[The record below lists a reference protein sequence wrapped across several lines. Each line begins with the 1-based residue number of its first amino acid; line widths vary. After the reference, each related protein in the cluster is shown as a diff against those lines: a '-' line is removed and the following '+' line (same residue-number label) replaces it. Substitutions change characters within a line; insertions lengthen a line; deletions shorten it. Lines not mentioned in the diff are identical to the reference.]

1 VAELDALAR
10 RISYAQCWEDPGVL
24 VPALAPQPGDH
35 VLSIASAGDNSLAL
49 ALAGAERVTALDL
62 SEPQLHLLAL
72 KLAGGHLAYEEFL
85 QLLGLLP
92 DGRRVF
98 LYHRA
103 REFLSDDARRY
114 WDAHEDVIR
123 TGLLGSGKFER
134 YLGAFRQR
142 VLPLVH
148 TRERIEVLRVLDE
161 PAAQREFFDA
171 HWNNRRWRG
180 LFRLFFSRAVMQR
193 LGRDPAQFAQVQGS
207 VADRLLER
215 AEWVMTALPIATNPF
230 LQWILTGG
238 FADLAHAHPY
248 LSRAGHAQLAGLG
261 ERFTLVHATLEE
273 HLASV
278 PAGTYS
284 AFNYSNLF
292 EYVPPEAYGS
302 MLRLTARAGR
312 PGARV
317 GYWNLFVP
325 RSRPQDLADRLVPDA
340 ERAAQLYAQD
350 RAFFYSAFRLEVVQ

>member
-1 VAELDALAR
+1 MADLDALAR

-24 VPALAPQPGDH
+24 VPALQPGPGDH

-49 ALAGAERVTALDL
+49 ALAGAEHVTALDL

-92 DGRRVF
+92 EGRRVF

-103 REFLSDDARRY
+103 REFLAEDSRRY
-114 WDAHEDVIR
+114 WDAHEDIIR
-123 TGLLGSGKFER
+123 TGLLSAGKFER
-134 YLGAFRQR
+134 YLGSFRRR

-148 TRERIEVLRVLDE
+148 SREAIEDLRRLDD
-161 PAAQREFFDA
+161 PAAQRVFFDEV
-171 HWNNRRWRG
+171 WNNRRWRS
-180 LFRLFFSRAVMQR
+180 LFRVFFSRAVMQR

-215 AEWVMTALPIATNPF
+215 AEWVLTTLPIASNPF
-230 LQWILTGG
+230 LQWILTGTY
-238 FADLAHAHPY
+238 ADLERSHPY
-248 LSRAGHAQLAGLG
+248 LSRAAHARLPEIEG
-261 ERFTLVHATLEE
+261 RITRVHATLEE
-273 HLASV
+273 HLSSV
-278 PAGTYS
+278 PAGTYG

-292 EYVPPEAYGS
+292 EYVPEDAYTE

-325 RSRPQDLADRLVPDA
+325 RSRPDSLAAQLEPDL
-340 ERAAQLYAQD
+340 ERAAALSATD

>member
-1 VAELDALAR
+1 MSDLDALAK

-24 VPALAPQPGDH
+24 VPALQPGPGSH

-92 DGRRVF
+92 GGRRVF

-103 REFLSDDARRY
+103 REFLAEEPRRY

-123 TGLLGSGKFER
+123 EGLLHSGKFER
-134 YLGAFRQR
+134 YLGTFRTK
-142 VLPLVH
+142 VLPLIH
-148 TRERIEVLRVLDE
+148 PRDRCETLAGFEDLA
-161 PAAQREFFDA
+161 PQREFYERVWD
-171 HWNNRRWRG
+171 NKRWRA
-180 LFRLFFSRAVMQR
+180 LFKVFFSKAVMQR
-193 LGRDPAQFAQVQGS
+193 LGRDPAQFAQVEGS

-215 AEWVMTALPIATNPF
+215 ARWVLTELPIASNPF
-230 LQWILTGG
+230 LQWILTGS
-238 FADLAHAHPY
+238 FPDLERSHPY
-248 LSRAGHAQLAGLG
+248 LSRQAHGQLEDLG
-261 ERFTLVHATLEE
+261 ERLTLVHATLEE

-284 AFNYSNLF
+284 GFNYSNLF
-292 EYVPPEAYGS
+292 EYVPAEAHAE
-302 MLRLTARAGR
+302 MLRLTAQAGR

-325 RSRPQDLADRLVPDA
+325 RSRPASLADRLGTL
-340 ERAAQLYAQD
+340 EEEAAALYATD

>member
-1 VAELDALAR
+1 MADLDALAR
-10 RISYAQCWEDPGVL
+10 RISYAQCWEDSAVL
-24 VPALAPQPGDH
+24 VEALAPTADDR
-35 VLSIASAGDNSLAL
+35 VLSIASAGDNTLAL
-49 ALAGAERVTALDL
+49 ALAGAGRVTALDL

-72 KLAGGHLAYEEFL
+72 KLAGGHLAYEEYL

-92 DGRRVF
+92 GGRRVL
-98 LYHRA
+98 LYHGV
-103 REFLSDDARRY
+103 REHLAEDARRY

-123 TGLLGSGKFER
+123 IGLLGAGKFER
-134 YLGAFRQR
+134 YLGTFRER

-148 TRERIEVLRVLDE
+148 SPAEIEALSHLDDPE
-161 PAAQREFFDA
+161 AQRDFYERV
-171 HWNNRRWRG
+171 WNNRRWRA
-180 LFRLFFSRAVMQR
+180 LFRVFFSRAVMQR

-215 AEWVMTALPIATNPF
+215 ARWVLTELPIAGNPY

-238 FADLAHAHPY
+238 YPDLEQAHPY
-248 LSRAGHAQLAGLG
+248 LGLAAHGRLLELS
-261 ERFTLVHATLEE
+261 ERIQLVHATLEA

-292 EYVPPEAYGS
+292 EYVPAEAHEA
-302 MLRLTARAGR
+302 MLRETVRAAG

-317 GYWNLFVP
+317 AYWNLFVP
-325 RSRPQDLADRLVPDA
+325 RSCPATLSDRLQSQDQ
-340 ERAAQLYAQD
+340 RAAALYAKD

>member
-1 VAELDALAR
+1 MAELDALAR

-24 VPALAPQPGDH
+24 VPALAPEPGDH

-72 KLAGGHLAYEEFL
+72 KLAGGHLPYEEFL

-114 WDAHEDVIR
+114 WDAHEEVIR
-123 TGLLGSGKFER
+123 TGLLSSGKIER
-134 YLGAFRQR
+134 YLASFRTR

-148 TRERIEVLRVLDE
+148 SRSEIDALRVLED
-161 PAAQREFFDA
+161 PAVQRDFYDGV
-171 HWNNRRWRG
+171 WDNRRWRA
-180 LFRLFFSRAVMQR
+180 LFRVFFSRAVMQR
-193 LGRDPAQFAQVQGS
+193 LGRDPAQFAQVKGS
-207 VADRLLER
+207 VAERLLTR
-215 AEWVMTALPIATNPF
+215 AEWVLTTLSIADNPF
-230 LQWILTGG
+230 LQWILTGTY
-238 FADLAHAHPY
+238 ADLQRTHPY
-248 LSRAGHAQLAGLG
+248 LSRAGHSQLAELS

-292 EYVPPEAYGS
+292 EYVPEAAHTE
-302 MLRLTARAGR
+302 MLRLTAQAGR

-317 GYWNLFVP
+317 VYWNLFVP
-325 RSRPQDLADRLVPDA
+325 RSRPESLADRRVPDSA
-340 ERAAQLYAQD
+340 RAAALYDTD